1 MEKIGFIGCG
11 HLAKAIINGLSNFE
25 KYNIHGHDRNEVN
38 QNWLQTN
45 GYQASSLK
53 DVVINCDVVFIC
65 VKPKDVISLCN
76 DMKQHISLNKKV
88 VSVAA
93 GIKYRQ
99 IKDCLEDAKIFRAMP
114 NIGSKD
120 NLGITSIFSREES
133 SDIVELFKHLGEA
146 FVVEDESNIDLHT
159 SLIGSG
165 PAFFL
170 EIINEFEKRLDELL
184 PEGETK
190 RDITVTFL
198 SSLIASI
205 KNGENLEDI
214 IDSIKSKGG
223 TTEAGLNHL
232 YSTDF
237 TKVFSEAVDAAVSRA
252 KELSMD

>member
-25 KYNIHGHDRNEVN
+25 KYNIDGHDRNEVN

-45 GYQASSLK
+45 GHQASSLK
-53 DVVINCDVVFIC
+53 DVVINSDVVFIC

-120 NLGITSIFSREES
+120 NR
-133 SDIVELFKHLGEA
+133 
-146 FVVEDESNIDLHT
+146 
-159 SLIGSG
+159 
-165 PAFFL
+165 
-170 EIINEFEKRLDELL
+170 
-184 PEGETK
+184 
-190 RDITVTFL
+190 
-198 SSLIASI
+198 
-205 KNGENLEDI
+205 
-214 IDSIKSKGG
+214 
-223 TTEAGLNHL
+223 
-232 YSTDF
+232 
-237 TKVFSEAVDAAVSRA
+237 
-252 KELSMD
+252 

>member
-11 HLAKAIINGLSNFE
+11 HLAKALIDGLSNFK
-25 KYNIHGHDRNEVN
+25 KYKIHGHDRNEAN
-38 QNWLQTN
+38 QNWLQAN
-45 GYQASSLK
+45 GHQALSLEDAIINS
-53 DVVINCDVVFIC
+53 DVVIIC
-65 VKPKDVISLCN
+65 VKPKDVIPLCD

-99 IKDCLEDAKIFRAMP
+99 IKDRLEDAKIFRAMP

-146 FVVEDESNIDLHT
+146 FIVEDEDQIDLHT

-170 EIINEFEKRLDELL
+170 EIINEFEKR
-184 PEGETK
+184 
-190 RDITVTFL
+190 F
-198 SSLIASI
+198 
-205 KNGENLEDI
+205 EDI

-232 YSTDF
+232 YSKDF
-237 TKVFSEAVDAAVSRA
+237 TKVFSEAVDAAVHRA